1 VHRYALALLVALL
14 AFSASGVSTLM
25 VEEPCTIEQAG
36 EKDSDC
42 PPTCL
47 TCGCC
52 AQGVEPVALPV
63 SGSPDVPPPSV
74 AAFISRL
81 IDAQARDVLHVP
93 KARA

>member
-1 VHRYALALLVALL
+1 VHRYVLALLVALL

-25 VEEPCTIEQAG
+25 VEEPCTYEQAG
-36 EKDSDC
+36 EEDGAC

-52 AQGVEPVALPV
+52 AQAVESVAVPV

-74 AAFISRL
+74 VAFVSRL
-81 IDAQARDVLHVP
+81 IDAHARDVLHVP